1 MKRVLAILLAG
12 LLWPCVGLATQL
24 TDSYVQLYDSIDEGG
39 NRTAAYQ
46 MFFCDESAE
55 IDGTGVGGGS
65 DDCATNNWS
74 QAVDARWA
82 TSMTLTMY
90 EFAGGSS
97 EIKLWD
103 CTFTAANGATDASLV
118 LPGVDDPSLV
128 RSSGD
133 LEPNSALCTDLT
145 AGAGVTMI
153 GTPAG
158 VQRFNLTD
166 RNFNYLIVE
175 IEVFTGDGDF
185 LSTLQLSR

>member
-1 MKRVLAILLAG
+1 MYRALATILG
-12 LLWPCVGLATQL
+12 LLWPCTGWSAQL
-24 TDSYVQLYDSIDEGG
+24 TDSYIQLYDTVSYGH
-39 NRTAAYQ
+39 RTAAFQ
-46 MFFCDESAE
+46 MFFCDETPG
-55 IDGTGVGGGS
+55 IDGTGVTGGS
-65 DDCATNNWS
+65 LDCATDEWS

-90 EFAGGSS
+90 EWGSGDS

-103 CTFTAANGATDASLV
+103 CTNTAANGATDASLV

-128 RSSGD
+128 RSVGD

-166 RNFNYLIVE
+166 RNFNYLVVE
-175 IEVFTGDGDF
+175 IQVFNGNGDF
-185 LSTLQLSR
+185 LSILQLSR